1 MPTAHVCGC
10 MQSGANGVKLCI
22 MHIASIVIVNY
33 NGLKHLPALY
43 AALAVQTCLDFEVVF
58 VDNGSAD
65 GSTQAAADLGR
76 AFDVDTRIIRNTTN
90 LGFAPSCNQGI
101 RASQAKHLVMLNNDT
116 QPEPTWLEKLVAAT
130 EADPA
135 MGMVASKMLFAH
147 RPEIINSAGI
157 AMDSAGIAWD
167 WRGGEH
173 DQPDESG
180 LVEVFG
186 PCGGA
191 ALYRRA
197 MLDEIG
203 LFDEDFFMYLEDV
216 DLACRA
222 RLAGWTCLLQP
233 QARVLHAHSATAGE
247 GSPFKS
253 YQLGRNK
260 VWTLIKNVPQPFLAQ
275 HWSEIFGYD
284 LMASAYGLAKRRDS
298 ALIRGRLAA
307 LQQLPRF
314 LEKRSV
320 IQGRWHDVD
329 NWTRLISPME
339 APWAVSKRYKHLDR

>member
-1 MPTAHVCGC
+1 
-10 MQSGANGVKLCI
+10 MQIRANGVELCT
-22 MHIASIVIVNY
+22 MNIASIVVVNY

-43 AALAVQTCLDFEVVF
+43 AALAVQTRRDFEVVF
-58 VDNGSAD
+58 VDNGSND
-65 GSTQAAADLGR
+65 GSAQAAADLGR
-76 AFDVDTRIIRNTTN
+76 ALDVSTRIICNAGN

-101 RASQAKHLVMLNNDT
+101 RTSQTDYVVMLNNDT
-116 QPEPTWLEKLVAAT
+116 RPEPTWLENLLTAT
-130 EADPA
+130 ENDPA
-135 MGMVASKMLFAH
+135 VGMVASKMLFAH

-157 AMDSAGIAWD
+157 AMDVAGIAWD
-167 WRGGEH
+167 WRGGQH
-173 DQPDESG
+173 DRPNETG

-191 ALYRRA
+191 ALYTRA
-197 MLDEIG
+197 MLDQIG

-253 YQLGRNK
+253 FQLGRNK
-260 VWTLIKNVPQPFLAQ
+260 VWTLIKNVPEPFLAH
-275 HWSEIFGYD
+275 HWPEIIGYD
-284 LMASAYGLAKRRDS
+284 LMATVYGFAKRRDN
-298 ALIRGRLAA
+298 ATIRGRLAA
-307 LQQLPRF
+307 FRQLPRF

-320 IQGRWHDVD
+320 IQGRWRDVD
-329 NWTRLISPME
+329 NWQRLISPSE
-339 APWAVSKRYKHLDR
+339 APWMVSQRYQHLDRQL

>member
-1 MPTAHVCGC
+1 
-10 MQSGANGVKLCI
+10 
-22 MHIASIVIVNY
+22 
-33 NGLKHLPALY
+33 
-43 AALAVQTCLDFEVVF
+43 
-58 VDNGSAD
+58 
-65 GSTQAAADLGR
+65 
-76 AFDVDTRIIRNTTN
+76 
-90 LGFAPSCNQGI
+90 
-101 RASQAKHLVMLNNDT
+101 
-116 QPEPTWLEKLVAAT
+116 
-130 EADPA
+130 

-167 WRGGEH
+167 RRGGEH
-173 DQPDESG
+173 DQPDETD

-191 ALYRRA
+191 ALYTRA

-260 VWTLIKNVPQPFLAQ
+260 VWTLIKNVPQPFLEQ
-275 HWSEIFGYD
+275 HWPEIIRLRPDGQCA
-284 LMASAYGLAKRRDS
+284 MGLPSDETAHSFVD
-298 ALIRGRLAA
+298 GLAA

-329 NWTRLISPME
+329 NWARLISPVE
-339 APWAVSKRYKHLDR
+339 APWAVSQRYRHLDSQP